1 MYFCHEE
8 PRLAWGIR
16 EASGRRR
23 GWATLVPPVQ
33 GHSERVDGLPLYI
46 FPDVVLLKH
55 WLSGVEQT
63 GDERGD
69 DSEIKRRT
77 GRTVRTEKKREREL
91 PPHDCNLARRWAF
104 TQIQQNAKRQK
115 KVERRGGW
123 DIRGLQAPSRS
134 CVCQFRAA
142 AGTNS
147 GEQKHRCQG
156 CACLPTLPVGV
167 LQHPLLPTATVEK
180 QAQESEMERKKDRE
194 REKKGHLS
202 RSPVA
207 LLLSLRWDHQQ
218 PLPYSNT
225 HTLPPSQPHGTS
237 PPLSDSPLPSSP
249 SPFPQ
254 PL

>member
-1 MYFCHEE
+1 MASYMTTSFKASTAHAHMAAIRTAAETDPNAVCVRVSLRCLAVGKLCCQVGL
-8 PRLAWGIR
+8 PLSPQQGKYQARTMWRL
-16 EASGRRR
+16 
-23 GWATLVPPVQ
+23 TLSDLQ
-33 GHSERVDGLPLYI
+33 QVDGLPLYI

-147 GEQKHRCQG
+147 GEQKVAAGGSQPIRG
-156 CACLPTLPVGV
+156 P
-167 LQHPLLPTATVEK
+167 
-180 QAQESEMERKKDRE
+180 ERDSVSSTPE
-194 REKKGHLS
+194 LSSS
-202 RSPVA
+202 RSPQSHIYPA
-207 LLLSLRWDHQQ
+207 RL
-218 PLPYSNT
+218 YT
-225 HTLPPSQPHGTS
+225 T
-237 PPLSDSPLPSSP
+237 P
-249 SPFPQ
+249 SPIQFPLISQ
-254 PL
+254 AFRCFAWRYCEV